1 VRNCATFGSPCRNPS
16 LQYGYKENVRRSSMH
31 LACLLLCFVCPS
43 LQYCYKE
50 NVRRSLVISKTENV
64 RHTFTC
70 SPNEDFGSPNQPFRM
85 CFPTLWQR
93 PLEGLWLMHLA
104 CFLLCVV
111 NCCKPI
117 LAILLQRKHQTI
129 IMTIIMHLACWSCFL

>member
-1 VRNCATFGSPCRNPS
+1 
-16 LQYGYKENVRRSSMH
+16 
-31 LACLLLCFVCPS
+31 
-43 LQYCYKE
+43 
-50 NVRRSLVISKTENV
+50 
-64 RHTFTC
+64 
-70 SPNEDFGSPNQPFRM
+70 M

-117 LAILLQRKHQTI
+117 LEILLQRKHQTI
-129 IMTIIMHLACWSCFL
+129 IMTNIMHLACWSCFL